1 MKKYIYGYQDSE
13 GKISVWKEHP
23 VKSFDV
29 GCALKI
35 LVKIPEN
42 LNPYETELGTCIDY
56 NGAPVYLDEALF
68 ADENGEPLV
77 SFPDIKDRK
86 DRKVKLDI
94 IDEEGWISTAMKL

>member
-35 LVKIPEN
+35 LVETPEE

-68 ADENGEPLV
+68 ADENGEPWV
-77 SFPDIKDRK
+77 SFPDIKNRK
-86 DRKVKLDI
+86 DKKVKLDI
-94 IDEEGWISTAMKL
+94 IDEEGWVSTAMKL